1 MGLVTKTSGAL
12 LASSALLIVVL
23 TVIAMLGSG
32 MSVGTALSHGPLV
45 ADAGSGWERFEFALV
60 TLVASTR
67 AFTLTSADY
76 ARYATSS
83 RDVGIS
89 AFLGALVLNVGL
101 VVVASLLF
109 YGGSVL
115 VGRRL
120 VEAGSAAPA
129 GAADAAIALGAYNT
143 GAFLIIVMPV
153 LGFLLACA
161 VQAKT

>member
-1 MGLVTKTSGAL
+1 
-12 LASSALLIVVL
+12 
-23 TVIAMLGSG
+23 
-32 MSVGTALSHGPLV
+32 
-45 ADAGSGWERFEFALV
+45 
-60 TLVASTR
+60 
-67 AFTLTSADY
+67 
-76 ARYATSS
+76 
-83 RDVGIS
+83 
-89 AFLGALVLNVGL
+89 VLNVGL